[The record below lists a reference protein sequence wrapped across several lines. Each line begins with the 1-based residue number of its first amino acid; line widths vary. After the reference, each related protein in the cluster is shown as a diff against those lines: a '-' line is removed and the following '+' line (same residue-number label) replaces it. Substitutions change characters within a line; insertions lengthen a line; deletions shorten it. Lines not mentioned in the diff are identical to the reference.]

1 MRQMRLIGAGVLLGL
16 TALGLSAHELELR
29 VCPPAAL
36 PVSSS
41 PVDVPIL
48 INEPGGVDAFG
59 FRCIF
64 DTDRLAYVATLK
76 SGITG
81 EWFALDGVENSPGEV
96 TIGGLN
102 ADAIPVG
109 QPADTLCY
117 LRFNLLTSE
126 PGTLL
131 LRDFVDDLAGA
142 PNCAGTVLEVEPI
155 SWGRLKALRH
165 DDR

>member
-1 MRQMRLIGAGVLLGL
+1 MRLIGASLLVSL
-16 TALGLSAHELELR
+16 TALGLSAQELELR

-41 PVDVPIL
+41 PIDVPIL

-59 FRCIF
+59 FSCIF
-64 DTDRLAYVATLK
+64 DADRLEYMTTVA
-76 SGITG
+76 SGMTS
-81 EWFALDGVENSPGEV
+81 EWFVLDGVQNSPGEV
-96 TIGGLN
+96 TVGGFN
-102 ADAIPVG
+102 VDAIPVG

-131 LRDFVDDLAGA
+131 LRDFVDDLAGT
-142 PNCAGTVLEVEPI
+142 PNCAGTLLGVEPI
-155 SWGRLKALRH
+155 TWGRLKALGH